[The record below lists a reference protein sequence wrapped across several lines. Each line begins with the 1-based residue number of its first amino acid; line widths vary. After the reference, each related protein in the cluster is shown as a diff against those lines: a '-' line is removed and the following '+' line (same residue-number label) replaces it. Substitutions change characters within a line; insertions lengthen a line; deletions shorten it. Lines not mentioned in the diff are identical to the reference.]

1 MDKKKKRK
9 NNKRGPKQKLEARQF
24 SYFVSLLAALPVDEF
39 VGIARVLKVQLLE
52 ENKGRTEDETEDETE
67 GEKGKTESL
76 LRDFA
81 EIFEEM
87 LDEFLRLTPVQ
98 RHNLIWIMEAALS
111 EEENELHADS
121 KYKHLPTSLLT
132 RRATIELN
140 ENVEVNDDAT
150 TSTSTD

>member
-39 VGIARVLKVQLLE
+39 VGVARVLKVRLLE
-52 ENKGRTEDETEDETE
+52 ENKGRTEGETED
-67 GEKGKTESL
+67 KTESL

-87 LDEFLRLTPVQ
+87 LDEFLRLTFVQ
-98 RHNLIWIMEAALS
+98 RHNLIWVMEAALS
-111 EEENELHADS
+111 EEGNELHADT

-132 RRATIELN
+132 RRATIESD
-140 ENVEVNDDAT
+140 ENAEVIEDAT

>member
-39 VGIARVLKVQLLE
+39 VGVARVLKVRLLE
-52 ENKGRTEDETEDETE
+52 ENEGRTEDETEE
-67 GEKGKTESL
+67 KTESL

-111 EEENELHADS
+111 EEGNELHADS

-132 RRATIELN
+132 RRATIKSD
-140 ENVEVNDDAT
+140 ENAEVIEDAT

>member
-39 VGIARVLKVQLLE
+39 VGVARVLKVQLLD
-52 ENKGRTEDETEDETE
+52 KKEDETED
-67 GEKGKTESL
+67 GNESL

-111 EEENELHADS
+111 EEGNELHADS

-132 RRATIELN
+132 RRATIESD
-140 ENVEVNDDAT
+140 ENAEVIEDAT

>member
-39 VGIARVLKVQLLE
+39 VGVARVLKVRLLE
-52 ENKGRTEDETEDETE
+52 ENKGRTEGETED
-67 GEKGKTESL
+67 KTESL

-87 LDEFLRLTPVQ
+87 LDEFLRLTFVQ

-111 EEENELHADS
+111 EEGNELHADS

-132 RRATIELN
+132 RRATIESD
-140 ENVEVNDDAT
+140 ENAEVIEDAT

>member
-9 NNKRGPKQKLEARQF
+9 NNKRGLNQKLEARQF
-24 SYFVSLLAALPVDEF
+24 SYFVNLLAALPVDEF
-39 VGIARVLKVQLLE
+39 VGIARILKVQLLDKKE
-52 ENKGRTEDETEDETE
+52 DKTEDETD
-67 GEKGKTESL
+67 SL

-87 LDEFLRLTPVQ
+87 LDEFLRLTSVQ

-111 EEENELHADS
+111 EEGNELHADS

-132 RRATIELN
+132 RRATIESD
-140 ENVEVNDDAT
+140 ENAEVIEDAT

>member
-39 VGIARVLKVQLLE
+39 VGVARVLKVQLLD
-52 ENKGRTEDETEDETE
+52 KKEDETEDETE
-67 GEKGKTESL
+67 DGAESL

-87 LDEFLRLTPVQ
+87 LDEFLRLTPTQ

-111 EEENELHADS
+111 EEGNELHADS

-132 RRATIELN
+132 RRATIESD
-140 ENVEVNDDAT
+140 ENAEVIEDAT

>member
-39 VGIARVLKVQLLE
+39 VGVARVLKVRLLD
-52 ENKGRTEDETEDETE
+52 KKEDETED
-67 GEKGKTESL
+67 GAESL

-87 LDEFLRLTPVQ
+87 LDEFLRLTSVQ

-111 EEENELHADS
+111 EEGNELHADS

-132 RRATIELN
+132 RRATIESD
-140 ENVEVNDDAT
+140 ENAEVIEDAT

>member
-9 NNKRGPKQKLEARQF
+9 NSNRKLEARQF

-39 VGIARVLKVQLLE
+39 VGVARVLKVHLLE
-52 ENKGRTEDETEDETE
+52 ENKGRTEGETED
-67 GEKGKTESL
+67 KTESL
-76 LRDFA
+76 SRDFA

-87 LDEFLRLTPVQ
+87 LDEFLRLTLVQ

-111 EEENELHADS
+111 EEGNELHADS

-132 RRATIELN
+132 RRATIESD
-140 ENVEVNDDAT
+140 ENAEVIEDAT

>member
-1 MDKKKKRK
+1 MFHPIIK
-9 NNKRGPKQKLEARQF
+9 GKLAQSIIIIPIRLQLSDVLRLCRLQF
-24 SYFVSLLAALPVDEF
+24 LQ
-39 VGIARVLKVQLLE
+39 GCVQLRHRHIASL
-52 ENKGRTEDETEDETE
+52 
-67 GEKGKTESL
+67 ESL

-87 LDEFLRLTPVQ
+87 LDEFLRLTSVQ

-111 EEENELHADS
+111 EEGNELHADS

-132 RRATIELN
+132 RRATIEPD
-140 ENVEVNDDAT
+140 ENAEVIEDAT

>member
-39 VGIARVLKVQLLE
+39 VGIARVLKVRLLD
-52 ENKGRTEDETEDETE
+52 KKEDETEDETE
-67 GEKGKTESL
+67 DGAESL

-87 LDEFLRLTPVQ
+87 LDEFLRLTSVQ

-111 EEENELHADS
+111 EEGNELHADS

-132 RRATIELN
+132 RRATIESD
-140 ENVEVNDDAT
+140 ENAEVIEDAT

>member
-39 VGIARVLKVQLLE
+39 VGIARVLKVRLLE
-52 ENKGRTEDETEDETE
+52 ENKGRTEGKTEDKTEDE
-67 GEKGKTESL
+67 TESL

-87 LDEFLRLTPVQ
+87 LDEFLRLTSIQ

-111 EEENELHADS
+111 EEGNELHADS

-132 RRATIELN
+132 RRATIESD
-140 ENVEVNDDAT
+140 ENAEVIEDAT

>member
-39 VGIARVLKVQLLE
+39 VGIARILKVQLLD
-52 ENKGRTEDETEDETE
+52 KKEDETEDEKDE
-67 GEKGKTESL
+67 TESL

-87 LDEFLRLTPVQ
+87 LDEFLRLTSVQ

-111 EEENELHADS
+111 EEGNELHADS

-132 RRATIELN
+132 RRATIESD
-140 ENVEVNDDAT
+140 ENAEVIEDAT

>member
-9 NNKRGPKQKLEARQF
+9 NNKRGLNQKLEARQF

-39 VGIARVLKVQLLE
+39 VGIARVLKVQLLDKKE
-52 ENKGRTEDETEDETE
+52 DKTEDE
-67 GEKGKTESL
+67 TESL

-87 LDEFLRLTPVQ
+87 LDEFLRLTSVQ

-111 EEENELHADS
+111 EEGNELHADS

-132 RRATIELN
+132 RRATIESD
-140 ENVEVNDDAT
+140 ENAEVIEDAT

>member
-9 NNKRGPKQKLEARQF
+9 NNKQGPKQKLEARQF
-24 SYFVSLLAALPVDEF
+24 SYFVNLLAVLPVDEF
-39 VGIARVLKVQLLE
+39 VGIARILKVRLLDKNE
-52 ENKGRTEDETEDETE
+52 DKTED
-67 GEKGKTESL
+67 KTEESF
-76 LRDFA
+76 RDFV

-87 LDEFLRLTPVQ
+87 LDEFLRLTPTQ

-111 EEENELHADS
+111 EEGNELHADS

-132 RRATIELN
+132 RRATIESD
-140 ENVEVNDDAT
+140 ENAEVIEDAT

>member
-39 VGIARVLKVQLLE
+39 VGVARVLKVRLLD
-52 ENKGRTEDETEDETE
+52 KKEDETEDETE
-67 GEKGKTESL
+67 EKTESL

-87 LDEFLRLTPVQ
+87 LDEFLRLTSVQ

-111 EEENELHADS
+111 EEGNELHADT

-132 RRATIELN
+132 RRATIESN
-140 ENVEVNDDAT
+140 ENAEVTEDAT

>member
-9 NNKRGPKQKLEARQF
+9 NNKRGLNQKLEARQF
-24 SYFVSLLAALPVDEF
+24 SYFVNLLAALPVDEF
-39 VGIARVLKVQLLE
+39 VGIARILKVQIL
-52 ENKGRTEDETEDETE
+52 NKKEDETEDE
-67 GEKGKTESL
+67 TESL

-87 LDEFLRLTPVQ
+87 LDEFLRLTSVQ

-111 EEENELHADS
+111 EEGNELHADS

-132 RRATIELN
+132 RRATIESD
-140 ENVEVNDDAT
+140 ENAEVIEDAT

>member
-9 NNKRGPKQKLEARQF
+9 NNKRGLKQKLEARQF
-24 SYFVSLLAALPVDEF
+24 SYFVNLLAALPVDEF
-39 VGIARVLKVQLLE
+39 VGIARILKVQLLDKKE
-52 ENKGRTEDETEDETE
+52 DKTEDE
-67 GEKGKTESL
+67 TESL

-87 LDEFLRLTPVQ
+87 LDEFLRLTSVQ

-111 EEENELHADS
+111 EEGNELHADS

-132 RRATIELN
+132 RRATIESD
-140 ENVEVNDDAT
+140 ENAEVIEDAT

>member
-24 SYFVSLLAALPVDEF
+24 SYFVNLLAALPVDEF
-39 VGIARVLKVQLLE
+39 VGIARILKVRLLD
-52 ENKGRTEDETEDETE
+52 KKEDETEDE
-67 GEKGKTESL
+67 TESL

-87 LDEFLRLTPVQ
+87 LDEFLRLTSVQ

-111 EEENELHADS
+111 EEGNELHADS

-132 RRATIELN
+132 RRATIESN
-140 ENVEVNDDAT
+140 ENAEVIENAT

>member
-9 NNKRGPKQKLEARQF
+9 NNKRGLKQKLEARQF

-39 VGIARVLKVQLLE
+39 VGIARILKVQLLDKKE
-52 ENKGRTEDETEDETE
+52 DKTEDE
-67 GEKGKTESL
+67 TESL

-87 LDEFLRLTPVQ
+87 LDEFLRLTSVQ

-111 EEENELHADS
+111 EEGNELHADS

-132 RRATIELN
+132 RRATIESD
-140 ENVEVNDDAT
+140 ENAEVIEDAT

>member
-39 VGIARVLKVQLLE
+39 VGVARVLKVRLLDKK
-52 ENKGRTEDETEDETE
+52 ENETEDETED
-67 GEKGKTESL
+67 GAESL

-111 EEENELHADS
+111 EEGNELHADS

-132 RRATIELN
+132 RRATIESD
-140 ENVEVNDDAT
+140 ENAEVIEDAT

>member
-9 NNKRGPKQKLEARQF
+9 NNKRGLNQKLEARQF
-24 SYFVSLLAALPVDEF
+24 SYFVNLLAALPVDEF
-39 VGIARVLKVQLLE
+39 VGIARILKVQLLDKKE
-52 ENKGRTEDETEDETE
+52 DKTEDE
-67 GEKGKTESL
+67 TESL

-81 EIFEEM
+81 EIFEEV
-87 LDEFLRLTPVQ
+87 LDEFLRLTSVQ

-111 EEENELHADS
+111 EEGNELHADS

-132 RRATIELN
+132 RRATIESD
-140 ENVEVNDDAT
+140 ENAEVIEDAT

>member
-9 NNKRGPKQKLEARQF
+9 NNKQGPKQKLEARQF

-39 VGIARVLKVQLLE
+39 VGVARVLKVRLLD
-52 ENKGRTEDETEDETE
+52 KKEDKAED
-67 GEKGKTESL
+67 GTESS

-111 EEENELHADS
+111 EEGNELHADS

-132 RRATIELN
+132 RRATIESD
-140 ENVEVNDDAT
+140 ENAEVIEDAT

>member
-9 NNKRGPKQKLEARQF
+9 NNKRGAKQKLEARQF

-39 VGIARVLKVQLLE
+39 VGVARVLKVRLLD
-52 ENKGRTEDETEDETE
+52 KKEDETEDETE
-67 GEKGKTESL
+67 EKTESL

-111 EEENELHADS
+111 EEGNELHADS
-121 KYKHLPTSLLT
+121 KYKHLPTNLLT
-132 RRATIELN
+132 RRATIESD
-140 ENVEVNDDAT
+140 ENAEVIEDAT

>member
-39 VGIARVLKVQLLE
+39 VGVARVLKVRLLE
-52 ENKGRTEDETEDETE
+52 EDKGRTEGETED
-67 GEKGKTESL
+67 GAESL

-111 EEENELHADS
+111 EEGNELHADS

-132 RRATIELN
+132 RRATIDSN
-140 ENVEVNDDAT
+140 ENAEVIEDAT

>member
-9 NNKRGPKQKLEARQF
+9 NNKRGLKQKLEARQF

-39 VGIARVLKVQLLE
+39 VGVARVLKVQLLD
-52 ENKGRTEDETEDETE
+52 KKEDETEDETE
-67 GEKGKTESL
+67 DGAESL

-111 EEENELHADS
+111 EEGNELHADT

-132 RRATIELN
+132 RRATIESD
-140 ENVEVNDDAT
+140 ENAEVIEDAT

>member
-1 MDKKKKRK
+1 M
-9 NNKRGPKQKLEARQF
+9 
-24 SYFVSLLAALPVDEF
+24 SLLATLPVDEF
-39 VGIARVLKVQLLE
+39 VGVARVLKVQLLE
-52 ENKGRTEDETEDETE
+52 ENKSRTEDETED
-67 GEKGKTESL
+67 EKGKTESL

-87 LDEFLRLTPVQ
+87 LDEFLRLTSVQ

-111 EEENELHADS
+111 EEGNELHADS

-132 RRATIELN
+132 RRATIESD
-140 ENVEVNDDAT
+140 ENAEVIEDAT

>member
-39 VGIARVLKVQLLE
+39 VGIARILKVQLLD
-52 ENKGRTEDETEDETE
+52 KKEDETKDEAE
-67 GEKGKTESL
+67 EKTESL

-111 EEENELHADS
+111 EEGNELHADS

-132 RRATIELN
+132 RRATIDSN
-140 ENVEVNDDAT
+140 ENAEVIEDAT

>member
-24 SYFVSLLAALPVDEF
+24 SYFVSLLAALPVDAF
-39 VGIARVLKVQLLE
+39 VGVARVLKVQLLD
-52 ENKGRTEDETEDETE
+52 KKEDETEDETE
-67 GEKGKTESL
+67 DGAESL

-87 LDEFLRLTPVQ
+87 LDEFLRLTSVQ

-111 EEENELHADS
+111 EEGNELHADS

-132 RRATIELN
+132 RRATIESD
-140 ENVEVNDDAT
+140 ENAEVIEDAT

>member
-9 NNKRGPKQKLEARQF
+9 NSNRKLEARQF

-39 VGIARVLKVQLLE
+39 VGIARVLKVRLLE
-52 ENKGRTEDETEDETE
+52 ENKGRTEDETED
-67 GEKGKTESL
+67 EKGKTESL

-111 EEENELHADS
+111 EEGNELHADS

-132 RRATIELN
+132 RRATIESD
-140 ENVEVNDDAT
+140 ENAEVIEDAT

>member
-39 VGIARVLKVQLLE
+39 VGVRLLD
-52 ENKGRTEDETEDETE
+52 KKEDETEDETE
-67 GEKGKTESL
+67 DGAESL

-87 LDEFLRLTPVQ
+87 LDEFLRLTSVQ

-111 EEENELHADS
+111 EEGNELHADS

-132 RRATIELN
+132 RRATIESD
-140 ENVEVNDDAT
+140 ENVEVIEDAT

>member
-39 VGIARVLKVQLLE
+39 VGVARVLKVQLLD
-52 ENKGRTEDETEDETE
+52 KKEDETEDETE
-67 GEKGKTESL
+67 DGAESL

-111 EEENELHADS
+111 EEGNEFHADS

-132 RRATIELN
+132 RRATIESD
-140 ENVEVNDDAT
+140 ENAEVIEDAT

>member
-39 VGIARVLKVQLLE
+39 VGVARVLKVQLLD
-52 ENKGRTEDETEDETE
+52 KKEDETEDE
-67 GEKGKTESL
+67 TESL

-111 EEENELHADS
+111 EEGNELHADS

-132 RRATIELN
+132 RRATIESD
-140 ENVEVNDDAT
+140 ENAEVIEDAT

>member
-39 VGIARVLKVQLLE
+39 VGVARILKVRLLD
-52 ENKGRTEDETEDETE
+52 KKEDETEDETE
-67 GEKGKTESL
+67 SL
-76 LRDFA
+76 LCDFA

-87 LDEFLRLTPVQ
+87 LDEFLRLTSVQ

-111 EEENELHADS
+111 EEGNELHADS

-132 RRATIELN
+132 RRATDGYSDAARCRIAAHMEEELN
-140 ENVEVNDDAT
+140 AA

>member
-39 VGIARVLKVQLLE
+39 VGVARVLKVRLLE
-52 ENKGRTEDETEDETE
+52 ENKGRTEDETEE
-67 GEKGKTESL
+67 KTESL

-87 LDEFLRLTPVQ
+87 LDEFLRLTSVQ

-111 EEENELHADS
+111 EEGNELHADT

-132 RRATIELN
+132 RRATIESD
-140 ENVEVNDDAT
+140 ENVEVIEDAT

>member
-39 VGIARVLKVQLLE
+39 VGVARVLKVQLLD
-52 ENKGRTEDETEDETE
+52 KKEDETEDETE
-67 GEKGKTESL
+67 DGAESL

-111 EEENELHADS
+111 EEGNELHADS

-132 RRATIELN
+132 RRATIESD
-140 ENVEVNDDAT
+140 ENAEVIEDAT

>member
-39 VGIARVLKVQLLE
+39 VGIARVLKVRLLD
-52 ENKGRTEDETEDETE
+52 KKEDETEDE
-67 GEKGKTESL
+67 TESL

-87 LDEFLRLTPVQ
+87 LDEFLRLTSVQ

-111 EEENELHADS
+111 EEGNELHADS

-132 RRATIELN
+132 RRATIESD
-140 ENVEVNDDAT
+140 ENAEVIEDAT